1 MGEQNLNIRIK
12 HKYDT
17 EANWNKN
24 NPVLLSGEIAITSD
38 KFGKHKVGDGT
49 HKWSELSYVKADLTK
64 SDVIYLDVRNQTGCI
79 GKHRHLE
86 IVRSGVETGDAVT
99 AHRVAGC

>member
-38 KFGKHKVGDGT
+38 KLVNI
-49 HKWSELSYVKADLTK
+49 KWEM
-64 SDVIYLDVRNQTGCI
+64 VRINGQNS
-79 GKHRHLE
+79 LM
-86 IVRSGVETGDAVT
+86 
-99 AHRVAGC
+99 

>member
-64 SDVIYLDVRNQTGCI
+64 SDVISALGYTPPSSDTWYQ
-79 GKHRHLE
+79 E
-86 IVRSGVETGDAVT
+86 
-99 AHRVAGC
+99 

>member
-24 NPVLLSGEIAITSD
+24 NPVTSP
-38 KFGKHKVGDGT
+38 FV
-49 HKWSELSYVKADLTK
+49 SSAF
-64 SDVIYLDVRNQTGCI
+64 
-79 GKHRHLE
+79 
-86 IVRSGVETGDAVT
+86 A
-99 AHRVAGC
+99 

>member
-24 NPVLLSGEIAITSD
+24 NPVLLSGEIELQVINS
-38 KFGKHKVGDGT
+38 VNI
-49 HKWSELSYVKADLTK
+49 KWEMEHINGLNYLMQKLNLQKAM
-64 SDVIYLDVRNQTGCI
+64 
-79 GKHRHLE
+79 
-86 IVRSGVETGDAVT
+86 
-99 AHRVAGC
+99 

>member
-38 KFGKHKVGDGT
+38 NVGQHKVGDGT
-49 HKWSELSYVKADLTK
+49 HKWS
-64 SDVIYLDVRNQTGCI
+64 
-79 GKHRHLE
+79 
-86 IVRSGVETGDAVT
+86 
-99 AHRVAGC
+99 

>member
-24 NPVLLSGEIAITSD
+24 NPVLLSGEIATN
-38 KFGKHKVGDGT
+38 T
-49 HKWSELSYVKADLTK
+49 
-64 SDVIYLDVRNQTGCI
+64 TGSVPKKTNRYKNETNRLYRC
-79 GKHRHLE
+79 
-86 IVRSGVETGDAVT
+86 RSLWLL
-99 AHRVAGC
+99 RF